1 MDFTV
6 YSYGGSLLTGASRTV
21 PIPFLFKKG
30 IMLAF
35 FLMIFSTNAMDRP
48 SVSREDWSAALAG
61 DGMPDRVQPDIKA
74 VQKKYADL
82 LHREYMSWHAP
93 HLYINNKHL
102 ASNLVSLI
110 REKQRLIMEEWA
122 ACLAAT
128 DKSGTLLNGGEWV
141 NQKYRELSRSEYNLV
156 WHVMKKM
163 PAYSNNKE
171 LASFIMAVTGT
182 LISRKEGDRFNL
194 RFIKPKANP
203 KEFIIAYLKGG
214 RTSQLVC
221 NEKERCLVPR
231 LMPVTILN
239 DPQGGHLGQ
248 SSNPCMKSKVYRK
261 VMDIRAKYMAHE
273 EFTSDDIGF
282 LNDAVNLPVYR
293 YIQVSAAAG
302 TPFLIQDAIEFIAA
316 HILLTQFDHVM
327 SELIKAIGGLQ
338 RIYPEEFAIEQFKE
352 SLRRAHACVHEC
364 LFVASSGS
372 IHELTQRLQ
381 SLEQAILSITN

>member
-6 YSYGGSLLTGASRTV
+6 YNFGGTLLTVASRTML
-21 PIPFLFKKG
+21 IPFLFKRR
-30 IMLAF
+30 IIAAF
-35 FLMIFSTNAMDRP
+35 FLMVFSTNAMNQP
-48 SVSREDWSAALAG
+48 SVSREDWSAVLAG

-74 VQKKYADL
+74 VQKKHTDL
-82 LHREYMSWHAP
+82 FHGDYIAWDAP

-110 REKQRLIMEEWA
+110 REKQRLIMEEWD

-128 DKSGTLLNGGEWV
+128 DKSGTLLNGGVWV
-141 NQKYRELSRSEYNLV
+141 NQKYRELSCSEYNLV

-171 LASFIMAVTGT
+171 LASFIMAVSGT
-182 LISRKEGDRFNL
+182 LISRKEGDRFKL
-194 RFIKPKANP
+194 RFIKPKVNQ
-203 KEFIIAYLKGG
+203 KEFIAACLKGG

-261 VMDIRAKYMAHE
+261 VMDIRTKYMAHE
-273 EFTSDDIGF
+273 EFTSDEIDF
-282 LNDAVNLPVYR
+282 LDDAVNLPVYR

-316 HILLTQFDHVM
+316 NILLTQFDRVM
-327 SELIKAIGGLQ
+327 SELIEAICGLQ
-338 RIYPEEFAIEQFKE
+338 KIYPEEFAIEQFKE
-352 SLRRAHACVHEC
+352 SLRSAHACVHEC

-372 IHELTQRLQ
+372 IHEFTQRLQ
-381 SLEQAILSITN
+381 NLEQTILSKTN